1 MERKIS
7 ASLTS
12 RLAKFKELCAKI
24 ASQSATSSKSIYISP
39 CNGELGHLRLW
50 AANIGAHRKG
60 QSSLDLRMRDASHI
74 REQIIALFEDP
85 KNKLLK
91 TEQVL
96 SEIGEP
102 WEDSTDGDS
111 SDNDDP

>member
-1 MERKIS
+1 
-7 ASLTS
+7 
-12 RLAKFKELCAKI
+12 
-24 ASQSATSSKSIYISP
+24 
-39 CNGELGHLRLW
+39 
-50 AANIGAHRKG
+50 
-60 QSSLDLRMRDASHI
+60 MRDASHI